1 MLIVLSHVWLFATPW
16 TVACRLLCPWNS
28 PGKNTRVGSHSLLQ
42 SIFLTQG
49 SNLHF
54 LNYRQIL
61 YHLSHQGNPQMATH
75 CLKIDITSHY
85 WFIFPYAVVIQ
96 TFSFT
101 LQSLSS
107 YLSLWSTS
115 PKISCLTLVFETQI
129 QMPDTINWTVWGD
142 VLIPPI
148 TRKCE
153 IICYFLEKDPWEE
166 SSSKYS
172 EAPITL

>member
-1 MLIVLSHVWLFATPW
+1 MLSPVWLFSTPW

-28 PGKNTRVGSHSLLQ
+28 PGKNTRVGGHSLLQ

-49 SNLHF
+49 SNLWF
-54 LNYRQIL
+54 LHYRQIL
-61 YHLSHQGNPQMATH
+61 YHLSHQGSPQMTIH

-101 LQSLSS
+101 QQSLSS

-129 QMPDTINWTVWGD
+129 QMPDTYHQLNSLGRRVSSSNHQEMWNHI
-142 VLIPPI
+142 L
-148 TRKCE
+148 
-153 IICYFLEKDPWEE
+153 FPWEG
-166 SSSKYS
+166 SMGGVFQ
-172 EAPITL
+172 